1 MRTGLLSREERYV
14 VEGKDEEGLIPE
26 GTTDVLIEY
35 NQKGRVL
42 RVFYS
47 KRYGLTGNR
56 KEIQRQQEELDA
68 MNSRVLSSI
77 EMEKIAGLLKL
88 ASFA

>member
-14 VEGKDEEGLIPE
+14 VEGKDERGLIPE

-35 NQKGRVL
+35 NQKGRVV

-56 KEIQRQQEELDA
+56 EEIQRQQEELDA

-88 ASFA
+88 ASYS